1 MARLRQEHQKF
12 VNKQAE
18 LIAIGPED
26 AKTFADYWHKKDM
39 NFTGIPDHE
48 HVIAG
53 LYGQKVNPLK
63 FGRMPALVVIDK
75 AGRIRLAH
83 YGDSMS
89 DIPTEEDV
97 LSLLDKL
104 NKESKK

>member
-1 MARLRQEHQKF
+1 MAQLRQEHQKF
-12 VNKQAE
+12 VDKQAE

-26 AKTFADYWHKKDM
+26 AQTFADYWHKKKM
-39 NFTGIPDHE
+39 NFTGVPDPE
-48 HVIAG
+48 HAIAG
-53 LYGQKVNPLK
+53 LYGQQVKRLK

-75 AGRIRLAH
+75 AGKIRYAH

-89 DIPTEEDV
+89 DIPSDDDI

-104 NKESKK
+104 NKGS